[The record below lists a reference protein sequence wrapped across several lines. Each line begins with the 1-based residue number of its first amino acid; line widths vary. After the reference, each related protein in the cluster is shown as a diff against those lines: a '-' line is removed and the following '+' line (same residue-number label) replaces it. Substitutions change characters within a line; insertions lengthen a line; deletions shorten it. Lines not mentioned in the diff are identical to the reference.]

1 MTPATAAPPRAAPRS
16 PNGPDQGVPLL
27 QGAYPG
33 GQVYEVTDGINA
45 MAVEVA
51 LDNAMAVEVALDS
64 GWGAD
69 ELAAIFAEAFVAP

>member
-16 PNGPDQGVPLL
+16 PSGPDQAVPLL

-45 MAVEVA
+45 MT
-51 LDNAMAVEVALDS
+51 VEVALDS
-64 GWGAD
+64 CWGAD

>member
-16 PNGPDQGVPLL
+16 PSGPDQAVPLL

-33 GQVYEVTDGINA
+33 GQVYEVTHGIT
-45 MAVEVA
+45 MT
-51 LDNAMAVEVALDS
+51 VEVALDS

>member
-33 GQVYEVTDGINA
+33 GQVYEVTHGIT
-45 MAVEVA
+45 MTVEVA